1 MQDDGLVVRDYS
13 TFNGDTLL
21 KETLGH
27 QNRQSSSV
35 MGGTADFD
43 PLLVQSLPYN
53 AKGECSVPNGNRTV
67 RRPNASVFFMMRPD
81 TQQELEQE
89 ISDLDE
95 IESMIA
101 PHGPELVNLYFRIM
115 HPSFPVLHKKV
126 FLEKHGRS
134 YREST
139 PTGLGAVYL
148 MALNWWSYSPTLSSK
163 PKPDAKKL
171 EETVLRMLFA
181 VHRRP
186 KISDLQGGL
195 VLSQQPSISS
205 WAMTGHLV
213 AMAQNLGINL
223 DCSDWQIPDWERGVR
238 KRVAWGIYVQDKVC
252 LQ

>member
-1 MQDDGLVVRDYS
+1 MIRNYDELQGS
-13 TFNGDTLL
+13 LL

-27 QNRQSSSV
+27 QNRQTTSV
-35 MGGTADFD
+35 MGSTSDFD
-43 PLLVQSLPYN
+43 TSIVQSLPYN
-53 AKGECSVPNGNRTV
+53 TKGESSLRLADRVL
-67 RRPNASVFFMMRPD
+67 RRPSRSAYFLMQPD
-81 TQQELEQE
+81 TQEEIDQE
-89 ISDLDE
+89 IADLDE
-95 IESMIA
+95 IEAMVT
-101 PHGPELVNLYFRIM
+101 PYGPDLVNLYFRIM

-171 EETVLRMLFA
+171 EQAVLRRFFD

-195 VLSQQPSISS
+195 VLSQQHSVNS

-213 AMAQNLGINL
+213 AMAQNLGIHL

-238 KRVAWGIYVQDKVC
+238 KRVAAGVFMQDKVSDHMF
-252 LQ
+252 LY